1 MLPGMIPTHK
11 RGSFPARFWHEA
23 EPLVI
28 HIGVVLLLEIS
39 LLLIGLSALGLEKL
53 FPNHTESFNLIE
65 QIDIWLALALLCL
78 FGLFTLIRIIIRLV
92 FGIAEEVR
100 HASTEDESLVE
111 SQSEMSD
118 DSADR
123 EKGK

>member
-1 MLPGMIPTHK
+1 MLAGMIPTPN
-11 RGSFPARFWHEA
+11 RGSFPARFWQEA

-39 LLLIGLSALGLEKL
+39 LLLIGLAALGLEKL
-53 FPNHTESFNLIE
+53 FPNHRESFNLIE

-100 HASTEDESLVE
+100 LGSRGDESSVE
-111 SQSEMSD
+111 SLSEMSD
-118 DSADR
+118 DSTDR
-123 EKGK
+123 EKDK

>member
-1 MLPGMIPTHK
+1 MLAGMIPTPN
-11 RGSFPARFWHEA
+11 RRSFPERFWQEA

-39 LLLIGLSALGLEKL
+39 LLLIGLAALGLEKL
-53 FPNHTESFNLIE
+53 FPNHGESFNLIE

-100 HASTEDESLVE
+100 RGSRGDEDSVESL
-111 SQSEMSD
+111 SEMSD
-118 DSADR
+118 DSTD
-123 EKGK
+123 KGKR

>member
-1 MLPGMIPTHK
+1 MLAAMARTQS
-11 RGSFPARFWHEA
+11 RTSFAERFWQEA

-39 LLLIGLSALGLEKL
+39 LLLIGLAALGLEKL
-53 FPNHTESFNLIE
+53 FPNHRESFNLIE

-92 FGIAEEVR
+92 FGIAEEVKR
-100 HASTEDESLVE
+100 GAGDDEGSIERLP
-111 SQSEMSD
+111 EMSD
-118 DSADR
+118 DSRD
-123 EKGK
+123 KGNDK